1 MEADISVSQPPL
13 ASHQMSHEISY
24 EQATASLS
32 QGPAASTASQAVSQE
47 DSQGLGEWR
56 SREQDLA
63 DFLFHRDNYIQE
75 HQHQHHQL
83 GEEEHD
89 MYEGE
94 DAQHK
99 MMHLMHSDTM
109 IVVIALIVMIILGL
123 VFRSC
128 CLRMTSTK
136 ARKERVRGGL
146 KALADHMNSVTKA
159 MSNDLEDHPDS
170 PRAVMRT
177 YSNYGRTKPADQ
189 EACEGVS
196 VVSSSP
202 SFLGVHGDGGR
213 FSGGKNPNM
222 RTISRENL
230 RVKAF
235 SNVLAHESVCRPGP
249 NGVVSI
255 EMVEP
260 QRKR

>member
-1 MEADISVSQPPL
+1 MEADISVTQPPL
-13 ASHQMSHEISY
+13 SSHQMSHEISY

-32 QGPAASTASQAVSQE
+32 QGPAASPASQAVSQE
-47 DSQGLGEWR
+47 DSQGLGAWR

-63 DFLFHRDNYIQE
+63 DFLFHRDNYLQ
-75 HQHQHHQL
+75 QHQHDQL
-83 GEEEHD
+83 EEEEHD

-94 DAQHK
+94 DARHK

-177 YSNYGRTKPADQ
+177 YSNYGRTKPADA

-196 VVSSSP
+196 VISSSP
-202 SFLGVHGDGGR
+202 SFLGVQAGGGH
-213 FSGGKNPNM
+213 FSGGKNPNV
-222 RTISRENL
+222 RAISRENL

-235 SNVLAHESVCRPGP
+235 SNVLAQESVCRPGP
-249 NGVVSI
+249 NGGVSI